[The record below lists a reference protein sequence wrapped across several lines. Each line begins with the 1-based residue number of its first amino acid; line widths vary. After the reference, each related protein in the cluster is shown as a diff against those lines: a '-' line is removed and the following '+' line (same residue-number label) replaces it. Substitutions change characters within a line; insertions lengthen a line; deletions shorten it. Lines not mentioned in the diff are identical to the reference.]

1 MGGFVVW
8 VETKVEKREE
18 NGDKEA
24 KPLVVFVLNMRKK
37 LRGEDM
43 LAIVERNENR
53 EVVDQ
58 ASNPAHPSKTHHH
71 NDPIKCM
78 HCESFQIQNPSD
90 KAKQR
95 QQRSLRKTQVVQ
107 VTVKVSL
114 SRILWLIE
122 SL

>member
-1 MGGFVVW
+1 M
-8 VETKVEKREE
+8 
-18 NGDKEA
+18 
-24 KPLVVFVLNMRKK
+24 LVV
-37 LRGEDM
+37 
-43 LAIVERNENR
+43 VERNENR

-58 ASNPAHPSKTHHH
+58 ASNPAHPSETHHH
-71 NDPIKCM
+71 NDPIKYM

-95 QQRSLRKTQVVQ
+95 QQRSLRKTQGVQ

>member
-1 MGGFVVW
+1 M
-8 VETKVEKREE
+8 
-18 NGDKEA
+18 
-24 KPLVVFVLNMRKK
+24 LVV
-37 LRGEDM
+37 
-43 LAIVERNENR
+43 VERNENR

-58 ASNPAHPSKTHHH
+58 ASNPAHPSETHHH

-90 KAKQR
+90 KAKQC

>member
-1 MGGFVVW
+1 M
-8 VETKVEKREE
+8 
-18 NGDKEA
+18 
-24 KPLVVFVLNMRKK
+24 LV
-37 LRGEDM
+37 
-43 LAIVERNENR
+43 IVERNENR

-95 QQRSLRKTQVVQ
+95 QQRSLRKTQIVQ